1 MKSNSRQSVLDEDW
15 FSSTGLPQL
24 QPPSISSP
32 LVVSP
37 PAKQHPPTPQMMDA
51 IDWARAAA
59 CRHQLGSLFIGAL
72 AGTGKTTLLL
82 KILPY
87 LTGHV
92 ALCAFNATVG
102 AELSARVSAL
112 GLVPVDDDSST
123 TAGTIH
129 TLGKRTIEQYLGHP
143 VKVEQSRVARL
154 LKEELDRRP
163 EWRKFLAELG
173 PGSSKTI
180 VHWVDLAKQA
190 GVGLP
195 SSSTFLELPPNHLPT
210 WVAIAEQH
218 GLFRPGTPTWAKEDA
233 AEMAQ
238 GLLMVAEAPWQTAL
252 NPRSGISGG
261 PAGSGPL
268 TMDFSDMLRLP
279 LMLPAGAYQPG
290 GPIRTYRFMLV
301 DEMQDLNVARQLL
314 VCRLLQPAG
323 QAIGVGDVNQA
334 IYGFTGAEAD
344 AIERFPY
351 RVQEWQVNVQRENP
365 RSARPSIEERNQ
377 RHPITNLPLT
387 VTFRNTRAIVSWVQ
401 VNYEPLFEAWS
412 GAEEGQPPTTITEQ
426 EFWDRVTL
434 QYGDAIVCRNTAPLV
449 KAALKLLLKRVP
461 VEIKGRDLKTRLLSL
476 AQEYSLEITGRGSRR
491 MVTERT
497 MEGALQQLSA
507 DKLALLKE
515 MTRLRDSLETE
526 SLSGMAMQGDYL
538 DALIAIIYTLVP
550 DKKERERIQ
559 AGDRLKSTIESLF
572 DEQGAAVVLSTIH
585 KAKGLEWDRVFVW
598 GKNVLQPSPWA
609 RKDWELA
616 QENNLMYVAETRGRK
631 ELVFVDLPEK
641 EKERRGKEGK
651 EGKEGWGE

>member
-1 MKSNSRQSVLDEDW
+1 MKSNSRQSVLDDDW
-15 FSSTGLPQL
+15 FGSTGLPQL

-37 PAKQHPPTPQMMDA
+37 PAKQHPPTPQMIDA
-51 IDWARAAA
+51 IDWARAAT
-59 CRHQLGSLFIGAL
+59 CRRQLGSLFIGAL

-112 GLVPVDDDSST
+112 GLVPVDENSST

-129 TLGKRTIEQYLGHP
+129 TLGKRTVEQYLGYP
-143 VKVEQSRVARL
+143 VKVEQGRVARV

-173 PGSSKTI
+173 PGSSKVI

-195 SSSTFLELPPNHLPT
+195 SSSTFLELPPDHLPT

-218 GLFRPGTPTWAKEDA
+218 GLFRPGTPTWVKEDA

-238 GLLMVAEAPWQTAL
+238 RLLMATESPWQTVL
-252 NPRSGISGG
+252 NPSAG
-261 PAGSGPL
+261 PAFSSSSSSSSSKPL

-279 LMLPAGAYQPG
+279 LMIPAGAYQPG
-290 GPIRTYRFMLV
+290 GLIRTYRFLLV
-301 DEMQDLNVARQLL
+301 DEMQDLNIARQLL

-323 QAIGVGDVNQA
+323 QVIGVGDVNQA

-351 RVQEWQVNVQRENP
+351 RVQEWQVNVQRENS
-365 RSARPSIEERNQ
+365 RGARPSIEERNQ
-377 RHPITNLPLT
+377 LHPITNLPLT
-387 VTFRNTRAIVSWVQ
+387 VTFRNTKAIVSWVQ
-401 VNYEPLFEAWS
+401 TNYEPLFEAWS
-412 GAEEGQPPTTITEQ
+412 GAEEGQSPTTITEQ
-426 EFWDRVTL
+426 EFWSRITL

-449 KAALKLLLKRVP
+449 WTALKLLLNRVP

-476 AQEYSLEITGRGSRR
+476 ANDYSLEITGRGFRR
-491 MVTERT
+491 MTTERT
-497 MEGALQQLSA
+497 MEQALQQLSA

-515 MTRLRDSLETE
+515 MTRLKDNLETE
-526 SLSGMAMQGDYL
+526 SLAGMAVEGDYL

-616 QENNLMYVAETRGRK
+616 QEENLMYVAETRGRK

-641 EKERRGKEGK
+641 EKKEK
-651 EGKEGWGE
+651 EWRDGE